1 MTRHSE
7 PTTAMIDSEMLA
19 AAREAGAS
27 DLFVTVAAVDPDAV
41 YVSHNYVAREVAR
54 TLDGVPPEERS
65 KRLAADMD
73 NRGSFMTA
81 LWEGDLAGALYRA
94 DGTNRPLL
102 IRLLNDD
109 VILSALIEDR
119 GSYEAARRWFQPQSE
134 RYGWEAVDAI
144 NHE

>member
-1 MTRHSE
+1 
-7 PTTAMIDSEMLA
+7 MIDSEMLA

-54 TLDGVPPEERS
+54 TLDGVPPEERPE
-65 KRLAADMD
+65 RLAADID

-81 LWEGDLAGALYRA
+81 LWEGDLSEALYHA

-119 GSYEAARRWFQPQSE
+119 GSYESARRWFQPQSE